1 MAVKYFDSVQPHGL
15 RVWDQPAT
23 GTSVVHQ
30 KQKRR
35 KRGRKREAINH
46 ITRKYR
52 TFTYLLTT
60 ILSWD
65 GYIIAMYS

>member
-1 MAVKYFDSVQPHGL
+1 MAVQYFDSVQPHGL

-35 KRGRKREAINH
+35 KRGRKREAIINH
-46 ITRKYR
+46 ITMLYID
-52 TFTYLLTT
+52 LLTYHQPYCLGIVT
-60 ILSWD
+60 
-65 GYIIAMYS
+65 